1 MVNIVERSV
10 TLFFGVVFV
19 FVTFAVSRIR
29 YAAIKHKRINKKD
42 NAFLFAGGMSYT
54 ASMSVFVQA
63 TQAPK
68 PKTKNIRT
76 VGVALAGVFVVM
88 AVAQLFTFEDFP
100 AVIAAMWLP
109 GGEDIASVRAAF
121 IVALEVGA
129 VPFLLGMRLSP
140 AMRVCSMVAGWL
152 AILAWFVAT
161 IMQNLSTGVIVN
173 SGMLGATVQLPVGW
187 WNTLLIVAMGI
198 LAAWAAWGMW
208 PFKKRRG

>member
-1 MVNIVERSV
+1 
-10 TLFFGVVFV
+10 
-19 FVTFAVSRIR
+19 
-29 YAAIKHKRINKKD
+29 
-42 NAFLFAGGMSYT
+42 
-54 ASMSVFVQA
+54 MSVFVQA

-109 GGEDIASVRAAF
+109 GGEGLAPVRAAF

-152 AILAWFVAT
+152 AILAWFVVT

-173 SGMLGATVQLPVGW
+173 NGMLGATVKLPVGW
-187 WNTLLIVAMGI
+187 WNPLLIVAMGI

-208 PFKKRRG
+208 PFKKRRS